1 MPTPRRTLLQGLLL
15 AYAAGRLPAALA
27 GPAEPQALAAFMT
40 LSAWLTG
47 RDWLDPAQGRPLFE
61 ALTAQSGDFPTRCQA
76 LWLDVQGRHLDPAT
90 VHRQLS
96 DEGSPLAALPRQIAK
111 AWWQGV
117 VGQGAQARCVAYE
130 QALNAQVV
138 ADVLVPPSYAYGAH
152 GSWSAP
158 VEA

>member
-1 MPTPRRTLLQGLLL
+1 MPTLRRTLLKGLLL
-15 AYAAGRLPAALA
+15 ACAAGRLPAALA
-27 GPAEPQALAAFMT
+27 TPAESQALATFMT

-61 ALTAQSGDFPTRCQA
+61 ALSEQAGDFPLRCQA
-76 LWLDVQGRHLDPAT
+76 LWLEVQNRHLDPAT
-90 VHRQLS
+90 AQQQLT
-96 DEGSPLAALPRQIAK
+96 DENSPLAALPRQIAQ

-117 VGQGAQARCVAYE
+117 VGQGAQARCLAYE

-138 ADVLVPPSYAYGAH
+138 ADVLVPPSYAYGAY

-158 VEA
+158 IEA